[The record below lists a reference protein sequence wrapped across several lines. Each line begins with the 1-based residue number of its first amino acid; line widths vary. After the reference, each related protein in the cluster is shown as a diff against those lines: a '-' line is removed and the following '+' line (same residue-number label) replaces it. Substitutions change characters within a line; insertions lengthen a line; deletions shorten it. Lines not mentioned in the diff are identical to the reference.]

1 MPTLDSIYA
10 HLPVGFQ
17 TLACTLAGW
26 QISRDRYSPDFN
38 RALREAEDRGTWRQ
52 EDLERYRDGR
62 LRTFVERAYQT
73 PFYRERLE
81 KAQIAPG
88 DIRSLADLRVLP
100 ALTKTEVK
108 TNQTWLTGNSLPRG
122 ALRATHTSGTT
133 GAGFVFQT
141 TVQAVH
147 EQWAVWWRYR
157 KWHGIGLDDW
167 CGYFGG
173 RTVVPVREHEP
184 PFWRYNLAGR
194 QILFSA
200 YHMNP
205 RNLAAYVDELRRRR
219 PPWLH
224 GYPSLLS
231 LVASYIVDQK
241 CDLGYAPR
249 WITTGAETLLAQ
261 QAAVIEKAFEVRP
274 RQHYGMA
281 EAVANFSEC
290 ELGRLH
296 VDEDL
301 AAVEFVPNA
310 EAGHYTVVGTNL
322 SNTATPLIRYV
333 TNDHVALD
341 SSVCRCGRP
350 GRIVSS
356 VEGRFEDYIV
366 LPDGTR
372 IGRLDHVFKDAVKV
386 HEAQIV
392 QEQNDEIVIRIV
404 RADDYTK
411 KDEQF
416 LVAQMIDR
424 LGTQIRLRFDYVNRL
439 ERSSTGKLQFVIS
452 SLPEGQITS
461 I

>member
-1 MPTLDSIYA
+1 MSTLDTFYGR
-10 HLPVGFQ
+10 LPVGFQ
-17 TLACTLAGW
+17 NLACTLVGW
-26 QISRDRYSPDFN
+26 QMRRDRYSSDFR
-38 RALREAEDRGTWRQ
+38 RALRDAEERGAWRQ
-52 EDLERYRDGR
+52 EDLERYRDIR
-62 LRTFVERAYQT
+62 LRTFVERASQT

-88 DIRSLADLRVLP
+88 DIRCLADLRALP
-100 ALTKTEVK
+100 TLTKAEAK
-108 TNQTWLTGNSLPRG
+108 ANQASLTSNNLPKR
-122 ALRATHTSGTT
+122 ALRSDHTSGTT
-133 GAGFVFQT
+133 GTGFTFQT

-157 KWHGIGLDDW
+157 RWHGLGLDDW
-167 CGYFGG
+167 CAHFGG
-173 RTVVPVREHEP
+173 RNVVPVHWQEP
-184 PFWRYNLAGR
+184 PFWRYNWAGR

-200 YHMNP
+200 YHMNR

-231 LVASYIVDQK
+231 LVASYMIDMK

-249 WITTGAETLLAQ
+249 WITTGAEMLLAQ
-261 QAAVIEKAFEVRP
+261 QATVIQKAFEVRP

-281 EAVANFSEC
+281 ETVANFSEC

-301 AAVEFVPNA
+301 AAVEFVPT
-310 EAGHYTVVGTNL
+310 EKPGHCSVVGTNL
-322 SNTATPLIRYV
+322 SNAATPLIRYL
-333 TNDHVALD
+333 TNDHVDLD
-341 SSVCRCGRP
+341 SSGCPCGRP
-350 GRIVSS
+350 GRVVSA
-356 VEGRFEDYIV
+356 VDGRFEDYIV

-372 IGRLDHVFKDAVKV
+372 IGRLDHVFKDAVRV
-386 HEAQIV
+386 NEAQLF
-392 QEQNDEIVIRIV
+392 QERNDEIVIRIV
-404 RADDYTK
+404 QADGYTK

-416 LVAQMIDR
+416 LLAQMMDR
-424 LGTQIRLRFDYVNRL
+424 VGTEVRLRIDYVNRI
-439 ERSSTGKLQFVIS
+439 ERSRIGKLQFVIS

>member
-1 MPTLDSIYA
+1 MSALETIYDR
-10 HLPVGFQ
+10 LPVGFQ
-17 TLACTLAGW
+17 NLACTLQGW
-26 QISRDRYSPDFN
+26 QIRRDRYSTGFG
-38 RALREAEDRGTWRQ
+38 RALREAEERGAWRQ

-62 LRTFVERAYQT
+62 LRAFVERAYQR
-73 PFYRERLE
+73 PFYRERLD
-81 KAQIAPG
+81 KSRIAPG
-88 DIRSLADLRVLP
+88 DIHCLADIRALP
-100 ALTKTEVK
+100 TLTKAEVK
-108 TNQTWLTGNSLPRG
+108 ANQASLTRNDIPKKLSRP
-122 ALRATHTSGTT
+122 THTSGTT
-133 GAGFVFQT
+133 GAGFIFQT

-147 EQWAVWWRYR
+147 ELWAIWWRYR
-157 KWHGIGLDDW
+157 RWHGIGLDDW

-173 RTVVPVREHEP
+173 RSVVPVREHAL
-184 PFWRYNLAGR
+184 PFWRYNLPGR
-194 QILFSA
+194 QIMFSA
-200 YHMNP
+200 YHMSR

-224 GYPSLLS
+224 GYPSLLA
-231 LVASYIVDQK
+231 LLASYMVDAA

-249 WITTGAETLLAQ
+249 WITTGAETLLTQ
-261 QAAVIEKAFEVRP
+261 QAAVIKKAFGVPP

-301 AAVEFVPNA
+301 AAVEFVPNG
-310 EAGHYTVVGTNL
+310 EPGHYTVVGTNL
-322 SNTATPLIRYV
+322 SNAATPLIRYV
-333 TNDHVALD
+333 TDDHVVLD
-341 SSVCRCGRP
+341 SSGCHCGRP

-356 VEGRFEDYIV
+356 VEGRFEDYVV

-372 IGRLDHVFKDAVKV
+372 VGRLDHAFKDAVKV

-392 QEQNDEIVIRIV
+392 QERREEIVIRIV
-404 RADDYTK
+404 RADGYSK

-424 LGTQIRLRFDYVNRL
+424 VGPQIRLRFDYVNRI
-439 ERSSTGKLQFVIS
+439 ERSRAGKLRFVIS
-452 SLPEGQITS
+452 CLPEGQITS